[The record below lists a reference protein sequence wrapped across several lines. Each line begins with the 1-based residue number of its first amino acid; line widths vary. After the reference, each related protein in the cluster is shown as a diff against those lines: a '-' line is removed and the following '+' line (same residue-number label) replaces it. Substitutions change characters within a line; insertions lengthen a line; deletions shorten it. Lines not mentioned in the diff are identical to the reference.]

1 MMDSLKRS
9 WQAWSMR
16 IDALSF
22 RERILVFLAVAGV
35 ALSLMFVGL
44 IEPALKR
51 QEQML
56 SSATGLQQEIFTLR
70 EQLAASEQLNQGGI
84 NTELGRLR
92 AEAETLEKLLKARES
107 GLIEPARMMAT
118 LKTLLAE
125 QAGLTLI
132 ALDAEPGQP
141 VLLARPESE
150 AETEAPPAEDVQQ
163 PSAQAFYKHGVTL
176 RLQGSYAQLTDYVA
190 RIEAQPWT
198 VQWEL
203 ARLDARRHP
212 QLELTL
218 KLNTLSR
225 DPTWARL

>member
-1 MMDSLKRS
+1 MDSLKRS

-22 RERILVFLAVAGV
+22 RERILVFMAVAGV

-70 EQLAASEQLNQGGI
+70 EQLATSEQLNQGGI

-92 AEAETLEKLLKARES
+92 AEAEALEKLLKARES

-132 ALDAEPGQP
+132 ALEAEPGQP
-141 VLLARPESE
+141 VLLAKAEEE
-150 AETEAPPAEDVQQ
+150 AQAEPAPAELKP
-163 PSAQAFYKHGVTL
+163 PSTQAFYKHAVTL
-176 RLQGSYAQLTDYVA
+176 RLRGSYAQLTDYVA

-198 VQWEL
+198 VQWEW

-225 DPTWARL
+225 EPTWARL

>member
-1 MMDSLKRS
+1 MDSLKRS

-70 EQLAASEQLNQGGI
+70 EQLATSEQLDQGGI

-92 AEAETLEKLLKARES
+92 AEAEALEKLLKARES
-107 GLIEPARMMAT
+107 GLIEPARMMAM

-132 ALDAEPGQP
+132 ALEAEPGQP
-141 VLLARPESE
+141 VLLVKAEEE
-150 AETEAPPAEDVQQ
+150 AQAEPAPAELKP
-163 PSAQAFYKHGVTL
+163 PSAQLFYKHGVTL

-198 VQWEL
+198 VQWES

-225 DPTWARL
+225 EPTWARL